1 LTFQPFL
8 AETYRNTRR
17 IIVKKLSDTQF
28 GRRRR
33 LMTDAM
39 NLQRL
44 KIAVDGRIA
53 RVTLDRPDVRNAF
66 DDATIVELT
75 AAFRAL
81 SDDAT
86 VRVIVLAANGPAFCA
101 GADLNYMKRMAGYSE
116 AENRADALSLAT
128 MLNTIYTSAKPVI
141 ARVQGDAYAGGMG
154 LVAACDIAVTADS
167 AQFCL
172 SEARLGLMPATIAP
186 YVIRA
191 MGARAAHRYFVTA
204 ERFDA
209 NEALRI
215 GFVHQIASA
224 DQLDATVDSI
234 ATAVA
239 SNSPN
244 AVRECKRLVADLAEK
259 TIDEALIADT
269 AERIA
274 RIRASDEGREGV
286 RSFLE
291 KRKPS
296 WLA

>member
-1 LTFQPFL
+1 
-8 AETYRNTRR
+8 
-17 IIVKKLSDTQF
+17 
-28 GRRRR
+28 
-33 LMTDAM
+33 MTDAL

-44 KIAVDGRIA
+44 KFTVVGHIA

-81 SDDAT
+81 DDDAS
-86 VRVIVLAANGPAFCA
+86 VRAVILAANGPAFCA
-101 GADLNYMKRMAGYSE
+101 GADLNWMKRMAGYSDT
-116 AENRADALSLAT
+116 ENRSDALSLAT
-128 MLNTIYTSAKPVI
+128 MLNTIHTCSKPVI

-154 LVAACDIAVTADS
+154 LVAACDIAISADTANY
-167 AQFCL
+167 CL
-172 SEARLGLMPATIAP
+172 SEAKLGLMPATIAP

-209 NEALRI
+209 AEALRI
-215 GFVHQIASA
+215 GFVHQVVAA
-224 DQLDATVDSI
+224 DQLDASVD
-234 ATAVA
+234 AVA
-239 SNSPN
+239 ASIVANSPN
-244 AVRECKRLVADLAEK
+244 AVRECKQLVADMADK
-259 TIDEALIADT
+259 AIDEALIADT
-269 AERIA
+269 ADRIA
-274 RIRASDEGREGV
+274 RIRSSDEGREGV